1 MISKQNLQSIIA
13 KYYLGEI
20 EHVKWEIE
28 DNLLQINFVTPSNMV
43 LGSVKCIDF
52 PLEDADLA
60 IYNTKKL
67 ANLVSICNGDLLL
80 EVEKQNKLLLKLNI
94 SDSNLK

>member
-28 DNLLQINFVTPSNMV
+28 DILM
-43 LGSVKCIDF
+43 
-52 PLEDADLA
+52 
-60 IYNTKKL
+60 
-67 ANLVSICNGDLLL
+67 
-80 EVEKQNKLLLKLNI
+80 EKNVKLLVPIGKNH
-94 SDSNLK
+94 